1 MSEPRLRAEGLAC
14 GYGRGL
20 PDVLTDVDL
29 TVESGEVLALL
40 GPNGSG
46 KTTLLRTLAR
56 LLPPRAGSVRVDG
69 EDAWRRGRAWTH
81 RRVAIALQDDPQGSR
96 LTVDEVVRL
105 GRAAHRGWW
114 LPMTHDDGAVVD
126 RVLERTRLAAMRD
139 RPVDRLSAGEWQRVV
154 LAQALAQEP
163 RVLLLDEPTAHLD
176 WNFQSEILE
185 LVDHLARDQ
194 GLAVVVSL
202 HDLNQAST
210 WADRIALLAEGRL
223 LAIGE
228 PDAVLTADILGRA
241 YRCPVLVDRH
251 PLTGTPMVLPT
262 PRTRRPNEPVRMP

>member
-1 MSEPRLRAEGLAC
+1 MTTASPPRLLAEGLSC
-14 GYGRGL
+14 GYGRGRS
-20 PDVLTDVDL
+20 DVLTDVNL
-29 TVESGEVLALL
+29 TVEPGTVLALL

-56 LLPPRAGSVRVDG
+56 LLPPRAGRVLVDG
-69 EDAWRRGRAWTH
+69 EDAWKRGRAWLH
-81 RRVAIALQDDPQGSR
+81 RRVAIALQDDAPGSR
-96 LTVDEVVRL
+96 LTIDEVVRL

-114 LPMTHDDGAVVD
+114 LPMTAEDAKVVD
-126 RVLERTRLAAMRD
+126 RVLERTRLADMRD
-139 RPVDRLSAGEWQRVV
+139 RAVDALSAGEWQRVV

-176 WNFQSEILE
+176 WHYQFEILE
-185 LVDHLARDQ
+185 LVDHLARDE

-210 WADRIALLAEGRL
+210 WADRVALLAGGGV
-223 LAIGE
+223 AAVGE
-228 PDAVLTADILGRA
+228 PEAVLTPEILTRA

-251 PLTGTPMVLPT
+251 PVSGSPIILPT
-262 PRTRRPNEPVRMP
+262 PRPRRNEVK

>member
-1 MSEPRLRAEGLAC
+1 MTARLRAQGLSC

-20 PDVLTDVDL
+20 PDVLTGIDLDVPAG
-29 TVESGEVLALL
+29 TVLALL

-56 LLPPRAGSVRVDG
+56 LLPPRAGSVFVDG
-69 EDAWRRGRAWTH
+69 EDAWRRGRTWAH
-81 RRVAIALQDDPQGSR
+81 RRVAIALQDDPGGAR
-96 LTVDEVVRL
+96 LTIDEVVRL

-114 LPMTHDDGAVVD
+114 LPMTDEDEAVVD
-126 RVLERTRLAAMRD
+126 RMLELTRLEPMRH
-139 RPVDRLSAGEWQRVV
+139 RTVDALSAGEWQRVT
-154 LAQALAQEP
+154 LARSLAQEP

-176 WNFQSEILE
+176 WNYQIEILD
-185 LVDHLARDQ
+185 LVDRLAHEE

-210 WADRIALLAEGRL
+210 WADRIALLAEGTL
-223 LAIGE
+223 LAVGD
-228 PDAVLTADILGRA
+228 PDAVLTPDLLARA

-251 PLTGTPMVLPT
+251 PVTGAPMVLPP
-262 PRTRRPNEPVRMP
+262 PRRRAEGAPK